1 MTATSQKVTIGVD
14 GITLAEGTCLG
25 LIASGHRHGWALV
38 RDLSPS
44 GDLGRVWSLS
54 RALTYRAID
63 RLIALDL
70 VSRSGN
76 EPGAGPERT
85 LLATTP
91 AGRRVVKKWVRTPV
105 RHLRDV
111 RTEFLVKL
119 TLAERLGVDRRE
131 MIDAQLEAL
140 TPIIEAVST
149 TDTDTDTGTDPS
161 NDALHLWRL
170 ESSRAVQRFL
180 ERARSDLH

>member
-1 MTATSQKVTIGVD
+1 MTRTSQKLTTGAD
-14 GITLAEGTCLG
+14 GITLADGTCLG

-44 GDLGRVWSLS
+44 GDLGQVWSLS

-70 VSRSGN
+70 VSRSGS

-91 AGRRVVKKWVRTPV
+91 AGRRVAKKWIRTPV

-119 TLAERLGVDRRE
+119 TLAERLGYDRSALLDAQME
-131 MIDAQLEAL
+131 ALAPIIDAVA
-140 TPIIEAVST
+140 A
-149 TDTDTDTGTDPS
+149 TDPS

-170 ESSRAVQRFL
+170 ESSQAVQRFL
-180 ERARSDLH
+180 QRARSELR